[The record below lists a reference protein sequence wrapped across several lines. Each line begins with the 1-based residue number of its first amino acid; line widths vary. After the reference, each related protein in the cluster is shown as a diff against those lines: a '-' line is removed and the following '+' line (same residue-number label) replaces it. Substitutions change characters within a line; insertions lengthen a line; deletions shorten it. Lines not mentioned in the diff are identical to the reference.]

1 MIHNVVSISG
11 GKDSTAMALLAIE
24 RETENLHFVFA
35 DTGHE
40 HSMTYEYVDY
50 LSDELESRCGVGIR
64 KVRADFT
71 DKVMKKRETV
81 ANKWRKDGVPEE
93 RILSVL
99 ERLQPTG
106 NPFLDLC
113 IWKGRFPS
121 TRARFC
127 SAELKH
133 VPIET
138 QVIQPILES
147 GCQALVSWQGV
158 RADES
163 HRRKDLP
170 EHDVEFG
177 QWEPEP
183 TGHLILRPIIAWNVE
198 QVFDMHDK
206 HGVKPNPLYK
216 LGMGRVGCMPCIH
229 ARKAEIRSIALR
241 FPEEFERLA
250 EWERVVSATSKRG
263 VSTFFPADRTPG
275 TDDMRSN
282 AQAVKEWSLTSW
294 GGRQVD
300 LVNWIEA
307 TQEPVSCSSIY
318 GLCE

>member
-1 MIHNVVSISG
+1 MIHNIVSISG

-24 RETENLHFVFA
+24 REVENLGFVFA

-40 HSMTYEYVDY
+40 HPMTYEYVEY
-50 LSDELESRCGVGIR
+50 LNDQFKSRCGVGVK

-71 DKVMKKRETV
+71 DKVIKKRETV
-81 ANKWRKDGVPEE
+81 AKKWREDGIPED
-93 RILSVL
+93 RVLSVI
-99 ERLQPTG
+99 ESLQPTG

-127 SAELKH
+127 SSELKH

-138 QVIQPILES
+138 QVIQPLLAD
-147 GCQALVSWQGV
+147 GCQALISWQGV

-163 HRRKDLP
+163 FRRKDLP
-170 EHDVEFG
+170 ERDVEFG

-183 TGHLILRPIIAWNVE
+183 TGHLVLRPIISWDVD
-198 QVFDMHDK
+198 QVFEMHDK
-206 HGVKPNPLYK
+206 HNVKANPLYK

-241 FPEEFERLA
+241 FPEEFQRLER
-250 EWERVVSATSKRG
+250 WEKIVSSTSKRG
-263 VSTFFPADRTPG
+263 VPTFFPADRTPG
-275 TDDMRSN
+275 EGDMRSN
-282 AQAVKEWSLTSW
+282 ANAVKEWSLTSW

-300 LVNWIEA
+300 LINWSES
-307 TQEPVSCSSIY
+307 TQEPSTCSSIY